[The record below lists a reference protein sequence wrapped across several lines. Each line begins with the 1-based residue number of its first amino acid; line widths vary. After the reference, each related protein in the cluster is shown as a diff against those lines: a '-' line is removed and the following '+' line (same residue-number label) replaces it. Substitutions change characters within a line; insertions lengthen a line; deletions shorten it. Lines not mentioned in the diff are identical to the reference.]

1 MKVCKYSSAGIKY
14 SKRQYQASKIDIYFL
29 VSFLPLGWTI
39 LASVARTEK
48 QKKLHGS
55 KVNKTLVAL
64 NDSLCDLLQF
74 LKVLKNPRAIWPT
87 VKD

>member
-14 SKRQYQASKIDIYFL
+14 SKRQYQASKIDIHFL

-48 QKKLHGS
+48 QKKLYGS

-64 NDSLCDLLQF
+64 NDSLCDLLQS
-74 LKVLKNPRAIWPT
+74 
-87 VKD
+87 

>member
-55 KVNKTLVAL
+55 EVNKTLFTL

-74 LKVLKNPRAIWPT
+74 LKVLKNPRALWPT